1 MLHIYPTP
9 REVREFNEDIQKK
22 GNPNFHIHEATH
34 TFSSFN
40 VSSPGQA
47 VTDNLIPPDDRQGGG
62 IQRRLSI
69 SLGARVMLLRNIC
82 TKEGLLYG
90 AMGFVT
96 DFEFIDS
103 SLSVV
108 YVKFIDSSV
117 GVYFMKSSTSNYI
130 PIRLYN

>member
-47 VTDNLIPPDDRQGGG
+47 VLMTDKGVGYN
-62 IQRRLSI
+62 
-69 SLGARVMLLRNIC
+69 
-82 TKEGLLYG
+82 EGCQYHLEQELCCYEIFVQKR
-90 AMGFVT
+90 GFYMV
-96 DFEFIDS
+96 
-103 SLSVV
+103 LWV
-108 YVKFIDSSV
+108 
-117 GVYFMKSSTSNYI
+117 
-130 PIRLYN
+130 L